1 MIEVEHLTKVFGGRA
16 AIQDVSFKAEKG
28 EILGFLGPNGAG
40 KTTTMRI
47 LTCYMPA
54 TSGTARVAGFD
65 VFEQSLEV
73 RRRVGYLPESPPLYD
88 EMTVKS
94 YLEFAARLKG
104 VPSRK
109 VKARVDAVMGQC
121 GLGEVLPR
129 VIGHLSRGFRQ
140 RVGLAQA
147 LVHDPPVLVL
157 DEPTVGLDP
166 AQIVE
171 IRQVIKGLA
180 GDHTIVFS
188 THILPEVTATCTNV
202 VIINYGQRIVAG
214 PLSELA
220 GGEKGTQ
227 QLRLQVARDGGLV
240 GEDLKS
246 LPGVRRVGGDQTRPG
261 AYVLQVDASAELR
274 ERIAARVVER
284 GWGLL
289 ELTPITP
296 SLEDIYLSLTRGA
309 PGQQERPAA

>member
-1 MIEVEHLTKVFGGRA
+1 MIEVEHLSKSFGGRPA
-16 AIQDVSFKAEKG
+16 VKDVSFRVAKG

-65 VFEQSLEV
+65 IFEQSMEV

-88 EMTVKS
+88 EMTVRS
-94 YLEFAARLKG
+94 YLDFAARIKG
-104 VPSRK
+104 VASRQVRTRIDTVAAK
-109 VKARVDAVMGQC
+109 C
-121 GLGEVLPR
+121 GLSDVLPR
-129 VIGHLSRGFRQ
+129 VVGHLSRGYRQ

-147 LVHDPPVLVL
+147 LIHDPPVLIL
-157 DEPTVGLDP
+157 DEPTNGLDP

-180 GDHTIVFS
+180 SDHTVIFS
-188 THILPEVTATCTNV
+188 THILPEVTATCSSV
-202 VIINYGQRIVAG
+202 VIINYGQAVVAG

-220 GGEKGTQ
+220 AGERGAQK
-227 QLRLQVARDGGLV
+227 LHLQVSRDGAVVAETLGV
-240 GEDLKS
+240 
-246 LPGVRRVGGDQTRPG
+246 LPGVRGVTRDGARPG
-261 AYVLQVDASAELR
+261 AYRLTIDATTEYR
-274 ERIAARVVER
+274 ERVAAHVVQN

-289 ELTPITP
+289 ELTPVTP
-296 SLEDIYLSLTRGA
+296 SLEDIYLSLTGGVSA
-309 PGQQERPAA
+309 AGERAA